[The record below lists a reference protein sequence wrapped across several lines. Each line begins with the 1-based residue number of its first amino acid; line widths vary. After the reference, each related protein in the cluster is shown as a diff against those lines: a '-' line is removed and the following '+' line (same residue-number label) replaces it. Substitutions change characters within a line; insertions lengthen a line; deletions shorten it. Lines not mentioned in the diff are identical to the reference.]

1 MQKKP
6 SWRNEVRICN
16 INRTH
21 DLDKRI
27 EKRFYP
33 EKALQMEYSVRPTK
47 TRQVLFPILDCHKP
61 STVNKAEFPE
71 YNQQLMFN
79 PGQSAPYEGYSNN
92 VDVES
97 KLHNSFHPTQKCVQS
112 KYIPSSR
119 SDMYNANYLIPASNP
134 VRMTN
139 NLLFKKTQFNSFNP
153 NQCNLGHKVFNNHI
167 RIQTKNIELTSENTV
182 GTEENK

>member
-1 MQKKP
+1 MGTNLHDVYYCQMDRTQQLSNRLFDRNLP
-6 SWRNEVRICN
+6 S
-16 INRTH
+16 H
-21 DLDKRI
+21 
-27 EKRFYP
+27 
-33 EKALQMEYSVRPTK
+33 QMGQSYFARPVDTYA
-47 TRQVLFPILDCHKP
+47 TVFPILDCHKP

-112 KYIPSSR
+112 KYIPNSR